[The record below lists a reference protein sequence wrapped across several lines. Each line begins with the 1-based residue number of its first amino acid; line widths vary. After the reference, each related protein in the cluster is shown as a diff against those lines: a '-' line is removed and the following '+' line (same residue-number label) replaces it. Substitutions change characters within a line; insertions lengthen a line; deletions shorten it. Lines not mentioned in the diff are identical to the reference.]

1 MTSQNCDRNGA
12 TATGGLAVTGGPTV
26 TGGETATDGLMATE
40 RRGGMAGVA
49 RRLGPD
55 HALIVITIAMAEGTR
70 SVVKVK
76 RATRTGMAT
85 NEVLERAGGCS
96 GRGRRTVIDP
106 VPADPARRVNG

>member
-1 MTSQNCDRNGA
+1 
-12 TATGGLAVTGGPTV
+12 
-26 TGGETATDGLMATE
+26 MATE

-85 NEVLERAGGCS
+85 DEVLERAGGCS